1 MYKIWL
7 FFILVFLFLKNN
19 AQLVEIQYDY
29 NNVGDC
35 IFGANNY
42 TKTPLFI
49 NLFFTNIENT
59 TFKEPSPYVKKVDPG
74 FTGLFTLFREQE
86 NAPQFIFDIKTFRS
100 NPVARVNLDFP
111 YLVPFAPGTRVKPV
125 DIKNIA
131 GFWGDESPKSW
142 KATGFSTSPGDA
154 VYAARQGQIV
164 EITGEN
170 RSGDPKLW
178 YHTWTNSIT
187 LLQPDGTLITYKNV
201 TDKNNKLVLNQKI
214 QPGEILGEVAPDSKE
229 IVLMIYH
236 NSLNSSD
243 LQFVIPL
250 FVTSPG
256 KTEIVNSALNI
267 EVVHPVEIV
276 GLEMTKKEQKKFL
289 NDSEKKR

>member
-1 MYKIWL
+1 MCKIW
-7 FFILVFLFLKNN
+7 FFLIFVFLFLKSN

-29 NNVGDC
+29 NNVGDY

-49 NLFFTNIENT
+49 NLFFTNIEYT
-59 TFKEPSPYVKKVDPG
+59 TFKEPLPYVKKVDPG
-74 FTGLFTLFREQE
+74 FTGLFTLLREE
-86 NAPQFIFDIKTFRS
+86 EKAPQFIFDIKTFRS

-111 YLVPFAPGTRVKPV
+111 YLVPFAPGTMVKPV

-142 KATGFSTSPGDA
+142 KATGFGAKPGDA

-178 YHTWTNSIT
+178 YHTWINSVT

-201 TDKNNKLVLNQKI
+201 IDKDNKLVLNQKI
-214 QPGEILGEVAPDSKE
+214 QPGDILGEVAPDSTE
-229 IVLMIYH
+229 LVLMIYH
-236 NSLNSSD
+236 NTLKSDD

-267 EVVHPVEIV
+267 EVVHPVEII
-276 GLEMTKKEQKKFL
+276 GLEMTKKEQKNL
-289 NDSEKKR
+289 QKKNQN